1 MTFTRLRTALIPLII
16 GLLALPQTVHAYL
29 DLGSGSYLVQIVI
42 ATVVGGVYAVRLHLR
57 RWAGGIGSWVR
68 RMIRRKRP

>member
-1 MTFTRLRTALIPLII
+1 MTFARLRTACIPLIV
-16 GLLALPQTVHAYL
+16 GLLVLPQTVHAYL

-57 RWAGGIGSWVR
+57 RLAGGIGAWVR
-68 RMIRRKRP
+68 RVITRKRP